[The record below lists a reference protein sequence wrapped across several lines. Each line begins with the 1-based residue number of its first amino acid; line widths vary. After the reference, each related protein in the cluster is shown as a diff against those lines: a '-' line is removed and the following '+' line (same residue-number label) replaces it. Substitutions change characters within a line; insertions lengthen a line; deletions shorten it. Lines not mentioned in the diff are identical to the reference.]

1 MVLEKKNLKC
11 IYLFLFIYLPRFAN
25 FWQGHRNGTCHQLL
39 QGRTKQSLPQ
49 WEVDQTTGVYIP
61 YSFWTEV
68 WIMSPSN
75 IFFYI
80 IIQRKII
87 AVIYATYA
95 VAKGKPEKNSGLYGI
110 QTLDLCDTGAVLY
123 QLS

>member
-1 MVLEKKNLKC
+1 MAHATNKLV
-11 IYLFLFIYLPRFAN
+11 
-25 FWQGHRNGTCHQLL
+25 QGH
-39 QGRTKQSLPQ
+39 TKQSLPR

-61 YSFWTEV
+61 NSFWTVV

-87 AVIYATYA
+87 AVIYTTYA
-95 VAKGKPEKNSGLYGI
+95 VVKGKPEKNSGLYGI